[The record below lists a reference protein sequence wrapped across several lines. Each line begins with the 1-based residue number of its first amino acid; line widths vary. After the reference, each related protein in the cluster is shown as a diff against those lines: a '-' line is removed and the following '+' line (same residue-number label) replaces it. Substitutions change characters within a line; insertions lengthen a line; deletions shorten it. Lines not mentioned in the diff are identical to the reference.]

1 MLSALSKFNNNYTAA
16 TAVEELK
23 ELMVEHI
30 TNTDRMNTFLYHIN
44 EQTDHLG
51 NTQKKEYIK
60 VYGIAAEIFEESLI
74 PFLPKVLG
82 QIQTKL
88 KENDQQ
94 EIHNAYAESIG
105 MILHNVLKT
114 VESVEDA
121 TELLTTFLKMVFT
134 NLNQPGKIVQS
145 GAALCL
151 TKIIQNAPVDALMT
165 KMDDLCQGLLDVL
178 NSNNCRAQ
186 TQILESLISLLLS
199 VEQEFEP
206 YAVNF
211 LPTLLE

>member
-1 MLSALSKFNNNYTAA
+1 MSKKSYFPAQIETKHQFRQCLLSALSKFNNNYTTK

-74 PFLPKVLG
+74 PFLPKILS
-82 QIQTKL
+82 QIQAKL
-88 KENDQQ
+88 KGNDQQ
-94 EIHNAYAESIG
+94 DIHNAYAESIG
-105 MILHNVLKT
+105 VILTSVLKNI
-114 VESVEDA
+114 ESIEEA

-134 NLNQPGKIVQS
+134 CLNQPGKIVQS

-151 TKIIQNAPVDALMT
+151 TKIIQNAPIDALML
-165 KMDDLCQGLLDVL
+165 KMDDLCQALQEILS
-178 NSNNCRAQ
+178 SNN
-186 TQILESLISLLLS
+186 
-199 VEQEFEP
+199 
-206 YAVNF
+206 
-211 LPTLLE
+211 